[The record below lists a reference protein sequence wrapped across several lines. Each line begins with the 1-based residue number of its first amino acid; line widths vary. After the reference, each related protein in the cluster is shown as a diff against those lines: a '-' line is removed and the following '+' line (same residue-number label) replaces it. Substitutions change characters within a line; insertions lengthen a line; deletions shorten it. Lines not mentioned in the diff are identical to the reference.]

1 MRREFGTFQMV
12 MRSILTGNV
21 RTTAPAETSA
31 SRLTPSKADFPDC
44 PTLPPFQRRL
54 ANVRFFNRAWR
65 SSSLFQPS
73 PSYRSCGSRFFS
85 WSASRPKPA
94 PPQALVGSGRGASL
108 SDALTAQQT
117 LTAWPRVPRPHGR
130 TATRTGFDDRVVR
143 RAPPLHCSTWCRR
156 STSCGARQQA
166 CGPPRRSH
174 VCGPWHGIAGH
185 RSCAAAMIFLDR
197 S

>member
-1 MRREFGTFQMV
+1 MV

-130 TATRTGFDDRVVR
+130 KLQRELGSTIVLSGERLLFIAVHGAVGPHRVEHDSK
-143 RAPPLHCSTWCRR
+143 L
-156 STSCGARQQA
+156 
-166 CGPPRRSH
+166 
-174 VCGPWHGIAGH
+174 AGH
-185 RSCAAAMIFLDR
+185 RDDRTFAALGTG
-197 S
+197 